1 MTKNELIEKLTRK
14 MSHLSNKDIEL
25 AVKYVFNLLSD
36 SLSQGDRIEIR
47 GFGSFSLRTRKARMG
62 RNPKTGEQV
71 YLSTKHVPYFKPGKE
86 LKRLVIKSVDR
97 PIHD

>member
-1 MTKNELIEKLTRK
+1 

-47 GFGSFSLRTRKARMG
+47 GFGSFSLRIRKARMG